1 MLFNLSSFK
10 YNIYILY
17 SIFSN
22 CVVKRLFKNSNATSG
37 SSLNNTTKTLQR
49 RSNKSIKS
57 AVDLTITT
65 SSPSTR
71 SSSRRR
77 HRSGP
82 VQETLEASPY
92 RRNKKNV
99 LPIKQE
105 DKQTSSRFSK
115 HVQDFSSIFNRALSN
130 VTKSILRYNSKS

>member
-1 MLFNLSSFK
+1 MVFVH
-10 YNIYILY
+10 
-17 SIFSN
+17 FSN
-22 CVVKRLFKNSNATSG
+22 GVVKRLFKNSNELSG
-37 SSLNNTTKTLQR
+37 SSLNGTLRTLQR

-57 AVDLTITT
+57 AVDLTIT

-82 VQETLEASPY
+82 IQETLEASPY
-92 RRNKKNV
+92 RRNKKNL
-99 LPIKQE
+99 LPITE